1 MFFRL
6 ILPFFLLCGVAVAA
20 PPAQL
25 QKIEHKIVSTGSEEV
40 VLHFSSVVE
49 PKVFSISGKQPRL
62 VFDFEGVGLQRVA
75 KQLAP
80 GSRMIKDVRMGIHQ
94 DGGMKA
100 RLVFDLHSL
109 QGMKHTY
116 SVNRSNNQLVIRF
129 ASAAAASAATQP
141 KEDKGASAPRQT
153 RIQGGAKE
161 PASDR
166 AGGEAVEKKEREAA
180 QTVAGKKQEAQPQH
194 AEASATPQK
203 KDAVAKQNA
212 TVAKQDAA
220 VTKQNATVAKQDA
233 AVAKQ
238 DAAVASAK
246 APAEA
251 KPDTASAPPA
261 LPANPPPAGET
272 PPVAAVP
279 TLPAAQDPNAATPAA
294 PAPPAATPAT
304 PYLSA
309 IQFDPDSPKGELVQF
324 KLNGFYPPVLRS
336 IETGTPQVVCEFNN
350 LEIAPALQGP
360 IKISGRHVK
369 AIRVDKPT
377 ESGKVRVFIEL
388 EPNRSYDLQQVFFKE
403 DNFFVL
409 IVNASKS

>member
-25 QKIEHKIVSTGSEEV
+25 QKIDHKIVSAGSEEV
-40 VLHFSSVVE
+40 VLHFSSVVD

-62 VFDFEGVGLQRVA
+62 VFDFEGVGQQRVA
-75 KQLAP
+75 KQLAS
-80 GSRMIKDVRMGIHQ
+80 GSRMIKDIRMGMHQ
-94 DGGMKA
+94 DGGVKT
-100 RLVFDLHSL
+100 RLVFDLNSL

-116 SVNRSNNQLVIRF
+116 SVDKRHNQVVIRF
-129 ASAAAASAATQP
+129 SSPAAAAAKAR
-141 KEDKGASAPRQT
+141 EDKGASTPQQT

-161 PASDR
+161 PAAGR
-166 AGGEAVEKKEREAA
+166 AGGEAVGKRREPAETAARKKPEDKNTAA
-180 QTVAGKKQEAQPQH
+180 PAA
-194 AEASATPQK
+194 PQK
-203 KDAVAKQNA
+203 KDGADKQDIAVAAGNI
-212 TVAKQDAA
+212 
-220 VTKQNATVAKQDA
+220 
-233 AVAKQ
+233 AVAAGK
-238 DAAVASAK
+238 ASA
-246 APAEA
+246 EA
-251 KPDTASAPPA
+251 RPDTAPGASVAPPPES
-261 LPANPPPAGET
+261 PAVPASPPPAGDV

-279 TLPAAQDPNAATPAA
+279 APPPAAQDPNAAAPAV
-294 PAPPAATPAT
+294 PAPPAAAPVT

-336 IETGTPQVVCEFNN
+336 IETGTPQVICEFTN
-350 LEIAPALQGP
+350 LELAPALQGP

-369 AIRVDKPT
+369 AIRVDKST
-377 ESGKVRVFIEL
+377 GSDKVRVFIEL
-388 EPNRSYDLQQVFFKE
+388 EPNHSYDLQQVFFKE